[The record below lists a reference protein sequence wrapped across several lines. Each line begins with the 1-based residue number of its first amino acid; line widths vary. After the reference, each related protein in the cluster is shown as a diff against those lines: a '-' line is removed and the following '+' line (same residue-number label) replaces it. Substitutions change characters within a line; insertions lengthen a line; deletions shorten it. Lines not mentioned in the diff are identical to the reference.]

1 MARPL
6 RDFDYSL
13 RLVSRLSVARWV
25 KAVQAVEP
33 EMSAAQRRMLI
44 AHASAPGLTLSMLS
58 IAVAGG
64 YSSHSAANSQY
75 GKLGLDFAM
84 HFGPI
89 SFEQWTQA
97 IAYAAP
103 ARDELGHF
111 QWTLRRNLAQALVQ
125 LGWVSTA
132 HSGGTRSAFE
142 ATAAANQ
149 VARASRRHPLSETER
164 QALVDARIGQGKYRS
179 DLVRIWGGRRALTGS
194 SVQPALVAS
203 HILAWQDAT
212 NAQRLDPYNGLL
224 LAAQA
229 DKLFDR
235 GLISFDGAGRLL
247 RAPSLSVA
255 DLRSLGIDPTARLRA
270 LRAEHKAYLALHRS
284 KNGFALA

>member
-1 MARPL
+1 MARPIG
-6 RDFDYSL
+6 DFDYSL
-13 RLVSRLSVARWV
+13 RLVGRLTVAQWV
-25 KAVQAVEP
+25 KALQAVEP
-33 EMSAAQRRMLI
+33 MMSAAQRRMLI

-64 YSSHSAANSQY
+64 YATHSAANSQY
-75 GKLGLDFAM
+75 GKLGADFAM
-84 HFGPI
+84 ELGPI

-97 IAYAAP
+97 IAYSAP
-103 ARDELGHF
+103 ERDDLGHF
-111 QWTLRRNLAQALVQ
+111 QWTMRRNLALALVQ

-132 HSGGTRSAFE
+132 DSGSTRSAFE
-142 ATAAANQ
+142 AAAAANE
-149 VARASRRHPLSETER
+149 VARESRRHPLPETER

-179 DLVRIWGGRRALTGS
+179 DLMRIWGGRCALTGS

-224 LAAQA
+224 LAAQV

-247 RAPSLSVA
+247 RARSISLA
-255 DLRSLGIDPTARLRA
+255 DLRSLGIGPNARLRA